1 MATGSTN
8 MSIFFKDRNLI
19 KTMIDNSDYTKDLI
33 IPSDVTVISDDAFY
47 RKTGFK
53 GRLILPNGLT
63 YIGVT
68 NNQNNAFYGCSG
80 FIGDLTIPDTVI
92 SIPYGASGIGTFRG
106 CSGFNGTLTIGTGLT
121 TLAGTSVSGYQ
132 FYGCSGFTRLVLPNT
147 LGQIG
152 GHCFDGC
159 TGLTDIDCYRTTP
172 PSIQSSSF
180 TSVTARFYVPANNIY
195 AYKTATNWTTK
206 ATQICGRKDYII
218 DDTFEDFAQGV
229 YTTTTWYASKADLV
243 AGTNPIASGT
253 TVGASGT
260 YFCTLT

>member
-33 IPSDVTVISDDAFY
+33 IPSDVTVISDNAFNGN
-47 RKTGFK
+47 TGFK

-63 YIGVT
+63 SIGVT
-68 NNQNNAFYGCSG
+68 NLNSAFYGCRG

-92 SIPYGASGIGTFRG
+92 SIVNVTSNTRGAFHG

-121 TLAGTSVSGYQ
+121 TITGYS
-132 FYGCSGFTRLVLPNT
+132 FYGCSGFTQLILPSSIST
-147 LGQIG
+147 IG
-152 GHCFDGC
+152 VNSFNNC
-159 TGLTDIDCYRTTP
+159 TGLTSVDCYRTTP
-172 PSIQSSSF
+172 PSIQSTSF
-180 TSVTARFYVPANNIY
+180 ANVTGRFYVPANNIY
-195 AYKTATNWTTK
+195 AYKTATNWTAK

-260 YFCTLT
+260 YYCTLT